1 MEARDFGEPLSRRFQ
16 TWKSRMNKKGEPS
29 SHRVSFNGTRPL
41 ALTKRQAVSALGSS
55 KLVARMLWASRHAGD
70 RWLVIVRSG
79 RDLLIDTESVET
91 AYERLL
97 NGEQPPLMPSEC
109 RAPGLRKNMA
119 RM

>member
-1 MEARDFGEPLSRRFQ
+1 LGNRAIIGAKWKAQPSEPELH
-16 TWKSRMNKKGEPS
+16 MNERET
-29 SHRVSFNGTRPL
+29 RVLFNGTRPL
-41 ALTKRQAVSALGSS
+41 ALTKRQAVSALGSP

-79 RDLLIDTESVET
+79 RDLLIDTHSVET

-109 RAPGLRKNMA
+109 RAPRARKDA
-119 RM
+119 ACS